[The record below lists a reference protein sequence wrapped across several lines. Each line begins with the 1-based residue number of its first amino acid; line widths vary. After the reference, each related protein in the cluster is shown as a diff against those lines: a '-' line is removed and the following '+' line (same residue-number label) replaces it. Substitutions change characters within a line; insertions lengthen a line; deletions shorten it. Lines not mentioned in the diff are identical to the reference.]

1 MRSLFDPRPEEEQ
14 APKPARRPLTVS
26 ELNAWVR
33 ALLDEGIPQV
43 LVEGEISN
51 LRRYPSGHTYFT
63 LKDKGAQVA
72 AVLFR
77 GNAFGMRFRPADGG
91 HVVVRG
97 RVSLYEARGAY
108 QIVVEGME
116 PAGLGALQ
124 RALEALRERLRAE
137 GLFDA
142 ARKRPLPRLPRRI
155 GVVTS
160 PRGAALR
167 DILRV
172 LDRRFAGL
180 DIVLSAARV
189 QGDGAAEEIAAAI
202 RALDGLGGIDVV
214 IVARGGGSTEDLW
227 AFNEET
233 VARAIAASRAPVI
246 SAVGHEIDVTLA
258 DLVADLRAPTPS
270 AAAEMVVVSREEM
283 IARLVS
289 LRARLLSAARLLV
302 AEARRRFERART
314 DRALREAAARV
325 RQGMLRSDELQA
337 RLRAAVAVAARGA
350 RHRLERGADRLS
362 ALSPLAVLARGY
374 AICTIPDGDIVRD
387 ARGLA
392 PGHRVNVHLHR
403 GRLRCEVKEV
413 EDVSVPE
420 N

>member
-1 MRSLFDPRPEEEQ
+1 MRSLFDPRPEDQ
-14 APKPARRPLTVS
+14 APRPARRPLTVS

-63 LKDKGAQVA
+63 LKDAGAQVA

-77 GNAFGMRFRPADGG
+77 GNALGMRFRPADGG

-108 QIVVEGME
+108 QVVVEGME

-124 RALEALRERLRAE
+124 RALEILKEKLRAE
-137 GLFDA
+137 GLLDA
-142 ARKRPLPRLPRRI
+142 GRKRPLPRLPRRI

-160 PRGAALR
+160 PRGAALQ

-189 QGDGAAEEIAAAI
+189 QGEGAAEEIAAAI
-202 RALDGLGGIDVV
+202 RALDRLEGIDVV

-227 AFNEET
+227 AFNEES

-246 SAVGHEIDVTLA
+246 SAVGHEIDVT
-258 DLVADLRAPTPS
+258 
-270 AAAEMVVVSREEM
+270 
-283 IARLVS
+283 
-289 LRARLLSAARLLV
+289 
-302 AEARRRFERART
+302 
-314 DRALREAAARV
+314 
-325 RQGMLRSDELQA
+325 
-337 RLRAAVAVAARGA
+337 
-350 RHRLERGADRLS
+350 
-362 ALSPLAVLARGY
+362 
-374 AICTIPDGDIVRD
+374 
-387 ARGLA
+387 
-392 PGHRVNVHLHR
+392 
-403 GRLRCEVKEV
+403 
-413 EDVSVPE
+413 
-420 N
+420 

>member
-1 MRSLFDPRPEEEQ
+1 MSGLFDRLPDESQR
-14 APKPARRPLTVS
+14 PARRPLTVS

-43 LVEGEISN
+43 WVEGEISN

-63 LKDKGAQVA
+63 LKDEDAQVA

-77 GNAFGMRFRPADGG
+77 GNALGMRFRPADGG
-91 HVVVRG
+91 HAVLRG

-108 QIVVEGME
+108 QIVVEAME
-116 PAGLGALQ
+116 PAGFGALQ

-137 GLFDA
+137 GLFDP
-142 ARKRPLPRLPRRI
+142 ARKRPLPRLPKRI
-155 GVVTS
+155 GLVTS

-180 DIVLSAARV
+180 AIVLSAARV
-189 QGDGAAEEIAAAI
+189 QGEGAAEEIAAAI
-202 RALDGLGGIDVV
+202 GALDRLDGIDVV
-214 IVARGGGSTEDLW
+214 IVARGGGSAEDLW
-227 AFNEET
+227 AFNEEP

-270 AAAEMVVVSREEM
+270 AAAEMVIVSREEM
-283 IARLVS
+283 IHRLAS
-289 LRARLLSAARLLV
+289 LRARLLSAARLLL

-314 DRALREAAARV
+314 DRALRDAAARL
-325 RQGMLRSDELQA
+325 RAGMQRADELQA
-337 RLRAAVAVAARGA
+337 RLRGAAGAATSRAG
-350 RHRLERGADRLS
+350 HRLERVAGRLS

-374 AICTIPDGDIVRD
+374 AICTIADGGIVRD
-387 ARGLA
+387 ARDVAAGD
-392 PGHRVNVHLHR
+392 PVRVHLHR

-413 EDVSVPE
+413 EDVPAAE
-420 N
+420 E

>member
-1 MRSLFDPRPEEEQ
+1 VTGLFDREPRDATRPT
-14 APKPARRPLTVS
+14 RRVLSVS
-26 ELNAWVR
+26 ELNASAR
-33 ALLDEGIPQV
+33 ALLEYEFQDV
-43 LVEGEISN
+43 SVEGEISN

-63 LKDKGAQVA
+63 LKDRDAQVA

-77 GNAFGMRFRPADGG
+77 GSALGMRFRPADGA

-97 RVSLYEARGAY
+97 RVSLYEARGSY
-108 QIVVEGME
+108 QIVVERME

-124 RALEALRERLRAE
+124 AALEALKERLRAE
-137 GLFDA
+137 GLLDA
-142 ARKRPLPRLPRRI
+142 ARKRPLPRLPQRI
-155 GVVTS
+155 GLVTS

-180 DIVLSAARV
+180 AIVLSPARV
-189 QGDGAAEEIAAAI
+189 QGDGAAEEIAAAL
-202 RALDGLGGIDVV
+202 RALDRVDGIDVV
-214 IVARGGGSTEDLW
+214 IVARGGGSVEDLW
-227 AFNEET
+227 AFNEEP

-283 IARLVS
+283 IARLGS
-289 LRARLLSAARLLV
+289 LRARLLSAARLRL

-314 DRALREAAARV
+314 DRALRDAAARV
-325 RQGMLRSDELQA
+325 RGGMQRADELSA
-337 RLRAAVAVAARGA
+337 RLRAAVAAATVRA
-350 RHRLERGADRLS
+350 RHRIERGADRLS

-374 AICTIPDGDIVRD
+374 AICTIPDGGILRET
-387 ARGLA
+387 RGLA
-392 PGHRVNVHLHR
+392 PGDPVRVHLHH
-403 GRLRCEVKEV
+403 GRMLCEVKEV
-413 EDVSVPE
+413 EDVPAAE
-420 N
+420 K

>member
-1 MRSLFDPRPEEEQ
+1 MPGLFESRPEDA
-14 APKPARRPLTVS
+14 APKPSRRPLTVS

-51 LRRYPSGHTYFT
+51 LKRYPSGHTYFT
-63 LKDKGAQVA
+63 LKDAGAQVA

-77 GNAFGMRFRPADGG
+77 GNAIGMRFRPADGG

-108 QIVVEGME
+108 QVVVEGME
-116 PAGLGALQ
+116 PAGFGALQ
-124 RALEALRERLRAE
+124 RALEALKERLRAE

-189 QGDGAAEEIAAAI
+189 QGEGAAEEIAAAI
-202 RALDGLGGIDVV
+202 RALDRLDGLDVV

-227 AFNEET
+227 AFNEER
-233 VARAIAASRAPVI
+233 VARAIASSRAPVI

-283 IARLVS
+283 IARLGS
-289 LRARLLSAARLLV
+289 LRARLLSGARLLV

-325 RQGMLRSDELQA
+325 HQGMLRSDELQA
-337 RLRAAVAVAARGA
+337 RLRAAVAAAARGA

-374 AICTIPDGDIVRD
+374 AICTIPDGGIVRE
-387 ARGLA
+387 ARALA
-392 PGHRVNVHLHR
+392 PGEPVRVHLHR
-403 GRLRCEVKEV
+403 GRMLCEVKEV
-413 EDVSVPE
+413 DDVAPED
-420 N
+420 